1 MKNKWKNI
9 KCEGC
14 ALYPLPCI
22 PTLWYFNP
30 GQNGRHFA
38 DDIFRCIFVNEKFC
52 ILINIILKF
61 VSVGPI
67 DNNPS
72 LVETMVL
79 VQNRRLAFIWTHA
92 DPIHWRIYAALGV
105 WMGCEGGVSLPL
117 CLCSSEHGLFNHCQ
131 IYGTS
136 NTNLKYDCI
145 IDAET
150 IFRNGA
156 CILNIS
162 T

>member
-1 MKNKWKNI
+1 MKKKWKNI

-22 PTLWYFNP
+22 PTLWCFNSSLP
-30 GQNGRHFA
+30 GQKGRHFA

-52 ILINIILKF
+52 ILIKILLKF

-79 VQNRRLAFIWTHA
+79 VQNRQLAFIWTHA

-105 WMGCEGGVSLPL
+105 WMGVWGWCKFTASLVQFGAWFTLPL
-117 CLCSSEHGLFNHCQ
+117 SDLWHVKYQFKIRLHHWRRNH
-131 IYGTS
+131 
-136 NTNLKYDCI
+136 L
-145 IDAET
+145 
-150 IFRNGA
+150 
-156 CILNIS
+156 
-162 T
+162 